1 MEIRK
6 VTEATQQMLV
16 GAKWTRVKRVLKLG
30 SMLKTKVLK
39 YQMMNGKSNHQLR
52 SFKLR
57 FLESY
62 DKQIALLMKIQTS
75 LLRKLSATMD
85 QMMNKIMITMETV
98 AMVRANTQE
107 MLARTELVKLK

>member
-1 MEIRK
+1 MEIQR
-6 VTEATQQMLV
+6 VTEVTQQMLV
-16 GAKWTRVKRVLKLG
+16 GAKWIRVKRALKLG

-39 YQMMNGKSNHQLR
+39 YQMMNGRYNHLQR

-62 DKQIALLMKIQTS
+62 DKQIALLKTQTS

-98 AMVRANTQE
+98 AV
-107 MLARTELVKLK
+107 VG